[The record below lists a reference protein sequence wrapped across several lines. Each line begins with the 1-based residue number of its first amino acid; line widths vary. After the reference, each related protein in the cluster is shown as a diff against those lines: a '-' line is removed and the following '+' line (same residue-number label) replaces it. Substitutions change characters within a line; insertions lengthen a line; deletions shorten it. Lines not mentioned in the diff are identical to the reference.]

1 MELPGPS
8 ATQQT
13 GNLEVRQ
20 SNCEAFHAKAM
31 LLNTSRLRVGF
42 RNDSISLGHLEC
54 GSVEEQRKTAGCRS
68 RLEFEKQLL
77 GDQLR
82 S

>member
-1 MELPGPS
+1 MGLPGPS

-20 SNCEAFHAKAM
+20 SNHDAFHAKAM
-31 LLNTSRLRVGF
+31 LLNISRHRVGF

-54 GSVEEQRKTAGCRS
+54 GSMKEQRKTAGCS
-68 RLEFEKQLL
+68 NRLEFEKQLL
-77 GDQLR
+77 GDQLP